1 LSWDS
6 PKIERISFGAKAQDP
21 MALPVRLGSKIEH
34 FVKNVPYGL
43 DDPKLIYAAMTSTGE
58 EYYKLQTY
66 YRWQPHGRRAGRGYP
81 KTRSMN

>member
-1 LSWDS
+1 
-6 PKIERISFGAKAQDP
+6 
-21 MALPVRLGSKIEH
+21 
-34 FVKNVPYGL
+34 VKNVPYGV

-58 EYYKLQTY
+58 EYYKLQSY